1 MLHSFLI
8 LNYLFIFLCCLWAP
22 LNDWVPWACC
32 YMISGGIKYIAG
44 ICFPPLSGLDDT
56 ADKYSSSKVE
66 EPRQQNK
73 YVLHFIILIA
83 SSCLVG
89 VEWRNSRL
97 LLSDSDCF
105 VFGQYGFCAWDLWLH
120 TYVENNIMYDA
131 CMCSK
136 YIFYSHMSLLGEG
149 FIFGSNKIQFG
160 NQTCQEIVVL
170 PNLNIII

>member
-8 LNYLFIFLCCLWAP
+8 LNYLFIFLGCLWAP

-89 VEWRNSRL
+89 VEWKNSRL
-97 LLSDSDCF
+97 RLFCVCPVRIMHMRPYDFTHMYGIICMMNACVQNLFLLT
-105 VFGQYGFCAWDLWLH
+105 H
-120 TYVENNIMYDA
+120 
-131 CMCSK
+131 
-136 YIFYSHMSLLGEG
+136 SLPGEG
-149 FIFGSNKIQFG
+149 FNFGSNKIDLKTRHVKKLLFYL
-160 NQTCQEIVVL
+160 I
-170 PNLNIII
+170 